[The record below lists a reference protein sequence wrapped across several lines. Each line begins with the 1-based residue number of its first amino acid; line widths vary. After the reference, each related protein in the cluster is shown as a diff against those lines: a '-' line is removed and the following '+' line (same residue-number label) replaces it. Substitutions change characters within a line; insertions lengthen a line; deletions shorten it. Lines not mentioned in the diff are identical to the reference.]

1 MNKTARIRK
10 RLILLIAF
18 SIIWV
23 FIGSLVIFH
32 QEQVMGKSFKWNKI
46 TFVIPKSKDEESA
59 AKIKAELSSDH
70 HQPLILAALDD
81 NRREQLL
88 AGYFVVPA
96 LNEQQRIN
104 PGFTQLFFGLRAPPL
119 A

>member
-1 MNKTARIRK
+1 MNKAARIRK

-32 QEQVMGKSFKWNKI
+32 QEQVMGRTFSWNKI
-46 TFVIPKSKDEESA
+46 SFVIPKSKDEKSTGN
-59 AKIKAELSSDH
+59 IKAEIAKDH
-70 HQPLILAALDD
+70 SQSFILAVLDD
-81 NRREQLL
+81 NQREQLL
-88 AGYFVVPA
+88 AGHYS
-96 LNEQQRIN
+96 LLHIN
-104 PGFTQLFFGLRAPPL
+104 KEETGIPVFLCRSLSLRAPPL